1 MTIPFPGGNFAYK
14 RIGGTNPAANVEVSE
29 AVPAGLYWLLLAV
42 QVALVQGATQTPQP
56 ILVIDDGANVIAE
69 FPGSS
74 AAQGASTTCAYTWAA
89 NVPLLAQIG
98 ATPNI
103 RSGGPLSSGLIL
115 PPGYRIR
122 TVTLG
127 IGANS
132 DYGVPSLYVVE
143 FK

>member
-1 MTIPFPGGNFAYK
+1 MIPFPGNNFAYK
-14 RIGGTNPAANVEVSE
+14 RIAGTNPAANAEVSE

-42 QVALVQGATQTPQP
+42 QVALAQGATQTPQP

-74 AAQGASTTCAYTWAA
+74 AAQVAASTCAYTWAPDM
-89 NVPLLAQIG
+89 PLLAQIG

-103 RSGGPLSSGLIL
+103 RSGGPLSGSLIL
-115 PPGYRIR
+115 GAGYRVR

-132 DYGVPSLYVVE
+132 DYGAPSLYVVE